1 MHAKFAARSHR
12 LTARSFLN
20 TRLQEI
26 ALIVCLPCLMF
37 VGGTATT
44 SPGAEAPTT
53 TLRFSTVPTV
63 PELYRARVF
72 DEPLVPIG
80 GEPDAAE
87 NTALAAALLDY

>member
-1 MHAKFAARSHR
+1 
-12 LTARSFLN
+12 
-20 TRLQEI
+20 
-26 ALIVCLPCLMF
+26 MF